1 MNIIGKIS
9 DHKYIATVER
19 HELLS
24 LLDKRWDDFNIGDTI
39 AIGKIFNIVSA
50 LRNNNEILLKQAEQ
64 LRAIACLL
72 EPMQGIIT
80 AALKEEGESK

>member
-9 DHKYIATVER
+9 DQKYIATVDS

-24 LLDKRWDDFNIGDTI
+24 LLDTRWDNFKIGDTI
-39 AIGKIFNIVSA
+39 TISKIFNTVSA
-50 LRNNNEILLKQAEQ
+50 LRNNNEILVKQAEQ